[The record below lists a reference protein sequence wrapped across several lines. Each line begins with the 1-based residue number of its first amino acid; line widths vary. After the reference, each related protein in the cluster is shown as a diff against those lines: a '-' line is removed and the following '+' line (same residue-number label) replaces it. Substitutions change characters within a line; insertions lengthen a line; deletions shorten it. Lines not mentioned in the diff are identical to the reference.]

1 MLARYAVLPAS
12 PPSSGPKQLLFYKFS
27 YPVTSV
33 KSTLLQVFSLKNL
46 KPSGINTYEKQG
58 EGWWLWLTKCSKKVS
73 GGKVRW
79 NPNLPFS
86 VHTSKFRIPQL
97 LCLPLLCEFCIPVV
111 LAGRKHRGV
120 RYSSHSG
127 TTLSPQC
134 FSTSMAGLSSTGA
147 AMISRTRSRSA
158 GTSSLLS
165 PFVSMVSCR

>member
-73 GGKVRW
+73 GGEVRS

-86 VHTSKFRIPQL
+86 VHTSKFRIPQV

-111 LAGRKHRGV
+111 LAGRKHRGCGGILPILEQLF
-120 RYSSHSG
+120 S
-127 TTLSPQC
+127 LSASVPPWQVFPQR
-134 FSTSMAGLSSTGA
+134 ALQ
-147 AMISRTRSRSA
+147 
-158 GTSSLLS
+158 
-165 PFVSMVSCR
+165 